1 MEDKRTLLAF
11 LFIGLIFLLLPYYNE
26 WFGLNP
32 KPQPPSQESV
42 PQESVPEVAPVAEEQ
57 AEPERT
63 RDPEPTEQLHSEEPV
78 PVRSKVVDRAEA
90 AEDPSFI
97 SEDRADTIVVQTPL
111 QRFEVSTKGG
121 TIISCKL
128 LKYKYLSK
136 ENPIRKGQH
145 SDGSIIELL
154 PPTGS
159 GLGIHLQRVNYRE
172 DISSA
177 EFVANQSSLQIG
189 PGEERSLTM
198 VAELGGGR
206 RLEKVLTF
214 NGDRYGF
221 DLQVR
226 YEGFDDDTE
235 AILTWKNGIAFT
247 EREPEIDLPEMRAFA
262 YINEERVELKVDDGE
277 SDELED
283 KGLLKWAGIR
293 NKYFL
298 ISYIPV
304 DREQRSRVVLQGDHQ
319 GSQLWPEY
327 SFQLGRRLERS
338 GSWHNTIYLGPLNY
352 DELVGYEA
360 ELEQAIDFGWPIV
373 SQISRFLLIL
383 FIATHQY
390 VPNYGWIIVLFAVV
404 IKILVYPLTHKTY
417 ESAAKMQELQ
427 PKITALREKYKN
439 DNQRLSRETMKLYK
453 EEGVNPLSGCLPL
466 LLQMPIF
473 IALYNLFGKT
483 IELRQAPF
491 ILWIQDL
498 SLPDELLIGGFGL
511 HVLPLLMA
519 VSMFI
524 QQKMT
529 MKDPK
534 QAVLVYMMPVL
545 MIFIFWSMSSG
556 LVLYWTIFNVLTI
569 GQQLLV
575 NHFKKEAA
583 PSST

>member
-1 MEDKRTLLAF
+1 MEDKRTLLAL
-11 LFIGLIFLLLPYYNE
+11 LFIGLIFLLLPFYNE
-26 WFGLNP
+26 WLGLNP

-42 PQESVPEVAPVAEEQ
+42 PQKPVPEVDPVAEEQ
-57 AEPERT
+57 FEAERI
-63 RDPEPTEQLHSEEPV
+63 RDPKPAEQLHSEGPAPV
-78 PVRSKVVDRAEA
+78 KSQVVDRVESAEN
-90 AEDPSFI
+90 PSFI
-97 SEDRADTIVVQTPL
+97 PEKVVVQTPL
-111 QRFEVSTKGG
+111 QSFVISTKGG

-128 LKYKYLSK
+128 LKY
-136 ENPIRKGQH
+136 RDV
-145 SDGSIIELL
+145 DGSIIELL
-154 PPTGS
+154 PSTGS
-159 GLGIHLQRVNYRE
+159 GLGIHLQRANYRE

-177 EFVANQSSLQIG
+177 EFVANQSSLQVG
-189 PGEERSLTM
+189 AGEERSLIM
-198 VAELGGGR
+198 VAQLGGGR

-226 YEGFDDDTE
+226 HEGFDDDTE
-235 AILTWKNGIAFT
+235 AILTWQNGIAFT

-298 ISYIPV
+298 ISCVPV
-304 DREQRSRVVLQGDHQ
+304 DSEQRSRVVLQGNHQ
-319 GSQLWPEY
+319 GSQLRPDY

-338 GSWHNTIYLGPLNY
+338 RSWHNTIYLGPLNY
-352 DELVGYEA
+352 DELIGYEA
-360 ELEQAIDFGWPIV
+360 ELEQAIDFGWPII

-390 VPNYGWIIVLFAVV
+390 IPNYGWIIVLFAVV

-417 ESAAKMQELQ
+417 ESAAKMQAVQ
-427 PKITALREKYKN
+427 PKISALREKYKN

-453 EEGVNPLSGCLPL
+453 EEGVNPLGGCLPL

-473 IALYNLFGKT
+473 ISLYNLFGKT

-491 ILWIQDL
+491 TLWIQDL

-519 VSMFI
+519 VSMLI

-534 QAVLVYMMPVL
+534 QAVLVYMMPAV

>member
-11 LFIGLIFLLLPYYNE
+11 LFIGLIFLLLPFYNE
-26 WFGLNP
+26 WMGLNP
-32 KPQPPSQESV
+32 KSRPPSQESV
-42 PQESVPEVAPVAEEQ
+42 PQESVPEGAPVAEEQ
-57 AEPERT
+57 AELERT
-63 RDPEPTEQLHSEEPV
+63 RDPEPAKQLHSEEQELAPV
-78 PVRSKVVDRAEA
+78 QSQIVERVGA
-90 AEDPSFI
+90 AENPSFI
-97 SEDRADTIVVQTPL
+97 PEEIVVQTPL
-111 QRFEVSTKGG
+111 QSFIFSTKGG
-121 TIISCKL
+121 TITSCKL
-128 LKYKYLSK
+128 LKYRD
-136 ENPIRKGQH
+136 IG
-145 SDGSIIELL
+145 GGIIELL
-154 PPTGS
+154 PPAGS
-159 GLGIHLQRVNYRE
+159 GLGIHLQRANYRE

-177 EFVANQSSLQIG
+177 EFVANQSNLQIG
-189 PGEERSLTM
+189 PGEERSLSM

-226 YEGFDDDTE
+226 HEGFDDDTE
-235 AILTWKNGIAFT
+235 AILTWQNGIAFT
-247 EREPEIDLPEMRAFA
+247 EREPEIDLPEMRVFA

-298 ISYIPV
+298 ISCVPA

-327 SFQLGRRLERS
+327 SFQIGRRLERS
-338 GSWHNTIYLGPLNY
+338 GSWHNIIYLGPLNY

-390 VPNYGWIIVLFAVV
+390 IPNYGWIIVFFAVV

-417 ESAAKMQELQ
+417 ESAAKMQEIQ
-427 PKITALREKYKN
+427 PKITTLREKYKN

>member
-11 LFIGLIFLLLPYYNE
+11 LVIGLIFLLLPYYND
-26 WFGLNP
+26 WMGLNP
-32 KPQPPSQESV
+32 KPESPSQESM
-42 PQESVPEVAPVAEEQ
+42 PQKPSPETDSVAEEQ
-57 AEPERT
+57 FEAEPI
-63 RDPEPTEQLHSEEPV
+63 RDPEPAEQLHTEGPA
-78 PVRSKVVDRAEA
+78 PVRSQGIERVESAES
-90 AEDPSFI
+90 PSFI
-97 SEDRADTIVVQTPL
+97 SEEIVVQTPL
-111 QRFEVSTKGG
+111 QSFVISTKGG
-121 TIISCKL
+121 TITSCKL
-128 LKYKYLSK
+128 LKY
-136 ENPIRKGQH
+136 RDV
-145 SDGSIIELL
+145 DGSTIELL

-159 GLGIHLQRVNYRE
+159 GLGIHLQRANYRE

-177 EFVANQSSLQIG
+177 EFVANQSSLQVG
-189 PGEERSLTM
+189 SGEERSLIM
-198 VAELGGGR
+198 VARLGGGR

-214 NGDRYGF
+214 NGNRYGF

-226 YEGFDDDTE
+226 HEGFDDDTE
-235 AILTWKNGIAFT
+235 AILTWQNGIAFT

-298 ISYIPV
+298 ISCVPV
-304 DREQRSRVVLQGDHQ
+304 DSELRSRVVLQGNHQ
-319 GSQLWPEY
+319 GSQLRPDY

-338 GSWHNTIYLGPLNY
+338 DSWHNTIYLGPLNY
-352 DELVGYEA
+352 DELIGYEA
-360 ELEQAIDFGWPIV
+360 ELEQAIDFGWPII

-390 VPNYGWIIVLFAVV
+390 IPNYGWIIVLFAVV
-404 IKILVYPLTHKTY
+404 IKIIVYPLTHKTY
-417 ESAAKMQELQ
+417 ESAAKMQAVQ
-427 PKITALREKYKN
+427 PKISALREKYKN

-453 EEGVNPLSGCLPL
+453 DEGVNPLGGCLPL

-473 IALYNLFGKT
+473 ISLYNLFGKT

-491 ILWIQDL
+491 TLWIQDL

-519 VSMFI
+519 VSMLI

-534 QAVLVYMMPVL
+534 QAVLVYMMPAV

-575 NHFKKEAA
+575 NHFKKKAA

>member
-26 WFGLNP
+26 WLGLNP
-32 KPQPPSQESV
+32 KPQSPSQESV
-42 PQESVPEVAPVAEEQ
+42 SQESVPEVAPAAEEQ
-57 AEPERT
+57 AEPERI
-63 RDPEPTEQLHSEEPV
+63 RDPEPVEQLREEPA
-78 PVRSKVVDRAEA
+78 PVRSQVVDRAES
-90 AEDPSFI
+90 AEAPPFI
-97 SEDRADTIVVQTPL
+97 PKARADTIVVQTPL

-128 LKYKYLSK
+128 LKY
-136 ENPIRKGQH
+136 RKI
-145 SDGSIIELL
+145 DGSVDGSVIELL

-159 GLGIHLQRVNYRE
+159 GLGIYLQRANYRE
-172 DISSA
+172 DISSV
-177 EFVANQSSLQIG
+177 EFVANQSSLQVG
-189 PGEERSLTM
+189 PGEERSLIM
-198 VAELGGGR
+198 VAQLEDGR

-226 YEGFDDDTE
+226 HEGFDDDTE
-235 AILTWKNGIAFT
+235 AILTWENGIAST
-247 EREPEIDLPEMRAFA
+247 EHEPEIDLPEMRAFA

-298 ISYIPV
+298 ISYIPA
-304 DREQRSRVVLQGDHQ
+304 DREQRSRVILQGNHQ
-319 GSQLWPEY
+319 GSNLLPDY
-327 SFQLGRRLERS
+327 SFQIGRRLERS
-338 GSWHNTIYLGPLNY
+338 GYWHNTIYLGPLNY
-352 DELVGYEA
+352 DELIGYEA
-360 ELEQAIDFGWPIV
+360 ELEQAIDFGWPVI

-383 FIATHQY
+383 FIAAHQY
-390 VPNYGWIIVLFAVV
+390 IPNYGWIIVLFAVV

-417 ESAAKMQELQ
+417 ESAAKMQEIQ
-427 PKITALREKYKN
+427 PKIAALREKYKN

-453 EEGVNPLSGCLPL
+453 EEGVNPLGGCLPL

-491 ILWIQDL
+491 TLWIQDL

-519 VSMFI
+519 ASMFI

>member
-26 WFGLNP
+26 WLGLNP
-32 KPQPPSQESV
+32 KPPSQTPVEQKPGPETETEPVVEELSKAESI
-42 PQESVPEVAPVAEEQ
+42 
-57 AEPERT
+57 
-63 RDPEPTEQLHSEEPV
+63 RDPESAKQLYSEGLAPV
-78 PVRSKVVDRAEA
+78 KSQVIERVESAES
-90 AEDPSFI
+90 PSFI
-97 SEDRADTIVVQTPL
+97 PEKILVQTPL
-111 QRFEVSTKGG
+111 QSFVISTKGG
-121 TIISCKL
+121 AIISCKL
-128 LKYKYLSK
+128 LKYRYV
-136 ENPIRKGQH
+136 
-145 SDGSIIELL
+145 DGSIIEML
-154 PPTGS
+154 PPTGI
-159 GLGIHLQRVNYRE
+159 GLGIHLQSANYRE
-172 DISSA
+172 DISSV
-177 EFVANQSSLQIG
+177 EFVANLSSLQVG
-189 PGEERSLTM
+189 LGEEHSLIM
-198 VAELGGGR
+198 VAQLGGGK
-206 RLEKVLTF
+206 RLEKILTF

-226 YEGFDDDTE
+226 HEGFDDDTE
-235 AILTWKNGIAFT
+235 AILTWENGIAFT

-262 YINEERVELKVDDGE
+262 YINEERVELKVDHGE

-298 ISYIPV
+298 ISCVPA
-304 DREQRSRVVLQGDHQ
+304 DREQRSRVVLQGNHQ
-319 GSQLWPEY
+319 GSNLLPEY
-327 SFQLGRRLERS
+327 SFQIGRRLERAS
-338 GSWHNTIYLGPLNY
+338 SWNNTIYLGPLNY
-352 DELVGYEA
+352 DELIGYEA

-383 FIATHQY
+383 FIATYHY
-390 VPNYGWIIVLFAVV
+390 IPNYGWIIVLFAVV
-404 IKILVYPLTHKTY
+404 IKIIVYPLTHKTY
-417 ESAAKMQELQ
+417 ESAAKMQEIQ
-427 PKITALREKYKN
+427 PKIAALRDKYKN

-453 EEGVNPLSGCLPL
+453 EEGVNPLGGCLPL

-473 IALYNLFGKT
+473 ISLYNLFGKT

-491 ILWIQDL
+491 TLWIQDL
-498 SLPDELLIGGFGL
+498 SLPDELLIGGLGL

-519 VSMFI
+519 VSMLV

-534 QAVLVYMMPVL
+534 QVVLVYMMPVL

>member
-26 WFGLNP
+26 WMGLNSQ
-32 KPQPPSQESV
+32 PQPQSPSQAPVEQK
-42 PQESVPEVAPVAEEQ
+42 PVPETAPVAEELSK
-57 AEPERT
+57 AESIQ
-63 RDPEPTEQLHSEEPV
+63 DPEPAEQLHSEEPV
-78 PVRSKVVDRAEA
+78 PVKSQAIERFESAESRSFTPE
-90 AEDPSFI
+90 E
-97 SEDRADTIVVQTPL
+97 IVVQTPL
-111 QRFEVSTKGG
+111 QSFVISTKGG

-128 LKYKYLSK
+128 LKYRYV
-136 ENPIRKGQH
+136 
-145 SDGSIIELL
+145 DGSIIELL
-154 PPTGS
+154 PPTAR
-159 GLGIHLQRVNYRE
+159 GLGIHLQRANYRE
-172 DISSA
+172 DISSV
-177 EFVANQSSLQIG
+177 EFVADQSSLQVG
-189 PGEERSLTM
+189 SSEERSLIM
-198 VAELGGGR
+198 VAQLGGGR

-226 YEGFDDDTE
+226 HQGFDDDTE

-262 YINEERVELKVDDGE
+262 YINEERVELKVDDEE

-319 GSQLWPEY
+319 GSNLLPDY
-327 SFQLGRRLERS
+327 SFQIGRRLERS

-352 DELVGYEA
+352 DELIGYEA

-383 FIATHQY
+383 FIATYQY

-404 IKILVYPLTHKTY
+404 IKIIVYPLTHKTY

-453 EEGVNPLSGCLPL
+453 EEGVNPLGGCLPL

-491 ILWIQDL
+491 TLWIQDL

-519 VSMFI
+519 VSMLI

>member
-32 KPQPPSQESV
+32 KPRPPSQEAV

-57 AEPERT
+57 AEPEHV
-63 RDPEPTEQLHSEEPV
+63 RDPGLAEQLHSEEPS
-78 PVRSKVVDRAEA
+78 PVQFQAVERVESAEN
-90 AEDPSFI
+90 PSFT

-128 LKYKYLSK
+128 LKYRYV
-136 ENPIRKGQH
+136 
-145 SDGSIIELL
+145 DGSVIELL
-154 PPTGS
+154 PPTGR
-159 GLGIHLQRVNYRE
+159 GLGVHLQRANYRE

-177 EFVANQSSLQIG
+177 EFVANQSSLQVG
-189 PGEERSLTM
+189 PGEEQSLIM
-198 VAELGGGR
+198 VAQLGGGR

-235 AILTWKNGIAFT
+235 AILTWENGIAFT

-298 ISYIPV
+298 ISCVPA
-304 DREQRSRVVLQGDHQ
+304 DREQRSLVVLQGNHQ
-319 GSQLWPEY
+319 GANLLPGY
-327 SFQLGRRLERS
+327 SFQVGRRLERS

-390 VPNYGWIIVLFAVV
+390 IPNYGWIIVVFAVV

>member
-32 KPQPPSQESV
+32 KPLPPSQESV

-63 RDPEPTEQLHSEEPV
+63 RGPESAKQLLSEGEGPAPIKPQAV
-78 PVRSKVVDRAEA
+78 ERVESAESPA
-90 AEDPSFI
+90 FI
-97 SEDRADTIVVQTPL
+97 PEDRVDTIVVQTPL
-111 QRFEVSTKGG
+111 QRVGFSTKGG
-121 TIISCKL
+121 TIVSCEL
-128 LKYKYLSK
+128 LKYRD
-136 ENPIRKGQH
+136 I
-145 SDGSIIELL
+145 DGSVIELL

-159 GLGIHLQRVNYRE
+159 GLGIHLQRANYRE

-177 EFVANQSSLQIG
+177 EFVANQSSLQVG
-189 PGEERSLTM
+189 PGEEQSLIM
-198 VAELGGGR
+198 VAQLGGGR

-235 AILTWKNGIAFT
+235 AILTWENGIAFT

-298 ISYIPV
+298 ISCVPA
-304 DREQRSRVVLQGDHQ
+304 DREQRSLVVLQGNHQ
-319 GSQLWPEY
+319 GANLLPSY
-327 SFQLGRRLERS
+327 SFQVGRRLERS
-338 GSWHNTIYLGPLNY
+338 GSWHNMIYLGPLNY

-390 VPNYGWIIVLFAVV
+390 IPNYGWIIVVFAVV

-453 EEGVNPLSGCLPL
+453 EEGVNPLGGCLPL

-511 HVLPLLMA
+511 HILPLLMA
-519 VSMFI
+519 VSMLI

-575 NHFKKEAA
+575 NHFKKKAA

>member
-32 KPQPPSQESV
+32 KPRPPSQEAV
-42 PQESVPEVAPVAEEQ
+42 PQESVPEVAPAADEQSEAE
-57 AEPERT
+57 RV
-63 RDPEPTEQLHSEEPV
+63 RDPEPAEQLHSAEPS
-78 PVRSKVVDRAEA
+78 PVQSQAIERVESAEN
-90 AEDPSFI
+90 PSFT
-97 SEDRADTIVVQTPL
+97 SEEIVVQTPL
-111 QRFEVSTKGG
+111 QSFVISTKGG

-128 LKYKYLSK
+128 LKYRYV
-136 ENPIRKGQH
+136 
-145 SDGSIIELL
+145 DGSIIELL
-154 PPTGS
+154 PPTGR
-159 GLGIHLQRVNYRE
+159 GLGVHLQRANYRE

-177 EFVANQSSLQIG
+177 EFVANQSSLQVG
-189 PGEERSLTM
+189 SGEEQSLIM
-198 VAELGGGR
+198 VAQLDGGR

-235 AILTWKNGIAFT
+235 AILTWENGIAFT

-304 DREQRSRVVLQGDHQ
+304 DREQRSRVVLQGDYQ

-327 SFQLGRRLERS
+327 SFQVGRRLERS
-338 GSWHNTIYLGPLNY
+338 GSWRNTIYLGPLNY

-404 IKILVYPLTHKTY
+404 IKIIVYPLTHKTY

-427 PKITALREKYKN
+427 PKITVLREKYKN

-511 HVLPLLMA
+511 HILPLLMA
-519 VSMFI
+519 VSMLI

-575 NHFKKEAA
+575 NHFKKKAA

>member
-32 KPQPPSQESV
+32 KPRPPSQEAV

-63 RDPEPTEQLHSEEPV
+63 RGPESAEQLLSEGKGAAPIKSQAIERVESAESPV
-78 PVRSKVVDRAEA
+78 
-90 AEDPSFI
+90 FI
-97 SEDRADTIVVQTPL
+97 PEDRVDTIVVQTPL
-111 QRFEVSTKGG
+111 QRVGFSTKGG
-121 TIISCKL
+121 AIVSCEL
-128 LKYKYLSK
+128 LKYRD
-136 ENPIRKGQH
+136 I
-145 SDGSIIELL
+145 DGSVIELL
-154 PPTGS
+154 PPTGR
-159 GLGIHLQRVNYRE
+159 GLGIHLQRANHRE

-177 EFVANQSSLQIG
+177 EFVANQSSLQVG
-189 PGEERSLTM
+189 PGEEQSLIM
-198 VAELGGGR
+198 VAQLGGGR

-235 AILTWKNGIAFT
+235 AILTWENGIAFT

-298 ISYIPV
+298 ISCVPA
-304 DREQRSRVVLQGDHQ
+304 DREQRYLVVLQGNHQ
-319 GSQLWPEY
+319 GANLLPDY
-327 SFQLGRRLERS
+327 SFQVGRRLERS

-390 VPNYGWIIVLFAVV
+390 IPNYGWIIVVFAVV
-404 IKILVYPLTHKTY
+404 IKIIVYPLTHKTY

-511 HVLPLLMA
+511 HILPLLMA
-519 VSMFI
+519 VSMLI

-575 NHFKKEAA
+575 NHFKKKAA

>member
-11 LFIGLIFLLLPYYNE
+11 IFIGLIFLLLPYYNE
-26 WFGLNP
+26 WLGLNP
-32 KPQPPSQESV
+32 KPPSQTPVEQK
-42 PQESVPEVAPVAEEQ
+42 PVPETETEPVVEELSKAESI
-57 AEPERT
+57 
-63 RDPEPTEQLHSEEPV
+63 RDPESEKPLYSEGLAPV
-78 PVRSKVVDRAEA
+78 KPQVIERVESAESL
-90 AEDPSFI
+90 SFI
-97 SEDRADTIVVQTPL
+97 PEEILVQTPL
-111 QRFEVSTKGG
+111 QSFVISTKGG

-128 LKYKYLSK
+128 LKYRYV
-136 ENPIRKGQH
+136 
-145 SDGSIIELL
+145 DGSIIEML
-154 PPTGS
+154 PPSGI
-159 GLGIHLQRVNYRE
+159 GLGIHLQRANYRE
-172 DISSA
+172 DISSV
-177 EFVANQSSLQIG
+177 EFVANLSSLQVG
-189 PGEERSLTM
+189 LGEKHSLIM
-198 VAELGGGR
+198 VAQLGGGK
-206 RLEKVLTF
+206 RLEKILTF

-226 YEGFDDDTE
+226 HEGFDDDTE
-235 AILTWKNGIAFT
+235 AILTWEKGIAFT

-277 SDELED
+277 ADELED

-298 ISYIPV
+298 ISCVPA
-304 DREQRSRVVLQGDHQ
+304 DREQRSRVVLQGNHQ
-319 GSQLWPEY
+319 GSNLLPEY
-327 SFQLGRRLERS
+327 SFQIGRRLERAS
-338 GSWHNTIYLGPLNY
+338 SWNNTIYLGPLNY
-352 DELVGYEA
+352 DELIGYEA

-383 FIATHQY
+383 FIATYQY
-390 VPNYGWIIVLFAVV
+390 IPNYGWIIVLFAVV
-404 IKILVYPLTHKTY
+404 IKIIVYPLTHKTY
-417 ESAAKMQELQ
+417 ESAAKMQEIQ
-427 PKITALREKYKN
+427 PKVTALRDKYKN

-453 EEGVNPLSGCLPL
+453 EEGVNPLGGCLPL

-473 IALYNLFGKT
+473 ISLYNLFGKT

-491 ILWIQDL
+491 TLWIQDL
-498 SLPDELLIGGFGL
+498 SLPDELLIGGLGL

-519 VSMFI
+519 VSMLV

>member
-32 KPQPPSQESV
+32 KPRPPS
-42 PQESVPEVAPVAEEQ
+42 QESVPEVAPVAEEQ
-57 AEPERT
+57 AEPERI
-63 RDPEPTEQLHSEEPV
+63 RDPEPAEQLRSEEPA
-78 PVRSKVVDRAEA
+78 PVKSQVVERVES
-90 AEDPSFI
+90 AEDTSFI
-97 SEDRADTIVVQTPL
+97 PEEIVVQTPL
-111 QRFEVSTKGG
+111 QSFVISTRGG

-128 LKYKYLSK
+128 LKYRYV
-136 ENPIRKGQH
+136 
-145 SDGSIIELL
+145 DGSIIELL
-154 PPTGS
+154 PPTGG
-159 GLGIHLQRVNYRE
+159 GLGVHLQRANYRE

-177 EFVANQSSLQIG
+177 EFVANQSSLQVG
-189 PGEERSLTM
+189 LGEERSLSM
-198 VAELGGGR
+198 VAELGEGR

-235 AILTWKNGIAFT
+235 AILTWENGIAFT

-304 DREQRSRVVLQGDHQ
+304 DREQRSRVVLQGDYQ
-319 GSQLWPEY
+319 GSQLLPDY
-327 SFQLGRRLERS
+327 SFQIGRRLERS
-338 GSWHNTIYLGPLNY
+338 GSWHNIIYLGPLNY
-352 DELVGYEA
+352 DELIGYEA

-383 FIATHQY
+383 FIATYQY
-390 VPNYGWIIVLFAVV
+390 VPNYGWIIVLFAVA

-417 ESAAKMQELQ
+417 ESAAKMQEIQ
-427 PKITALREKYKN
+427 PKIAALREKYKN

-473 IALYNLFGKT
+473 FSLYNLFGKT

-491 ILWIQDL
+491 TLWIQDL

-519 VSMFI
+519 VSMFV
-524 QQKMT
+524 QQKMM

>member
-11 LFIGLIFLLLPYYNE
+11 LVIGLIFLLLPYYNE
-26 WFGLNP
+26 WMGLNP
-32 KPQPPSQESV
+32 KPESPSQESM
-42 PQESVPEVAPVAEEQ
+42 PQKPSPETDPVAEEQ
-57 AEPERT
+57 FEAEPI
-63 RDPEPTEQLHSEEPV
+63 RDPEPAEQLHTEGPA
-78 PVRSKVVDRAEA
+78 PVRSQGIERVESAES
-90 AEDPSFI
+90 PSFI
-97 SEDRADTIVVQTPL
+97 SEEIVVQTPL
-111 QRFEVSTKGG
+111 QSFVISTKGG
-121 TIISCKL
+121 TITSCKL
-128 LKYKYLSK
+128 LKY
-136 ENPIRKGQH
+136 RDV
-145 SDGSIIELL
+145 DGSTIELL
-154 PPTGS
+154 PPAGS
-159 GLGIHLQRVNYRE
+159 GLGIHLQRANYRE

-177 EFVANQSSLQIG
+177 EFVANLSSLQVG
-189 PGEERSLTM
+189 PGEEQSLIM
-198 VAELGGGR
+198 VAQLGGGR

-226 YEGFDDDTE
+226 HEGFDDDTE
-235 AILTWKNGIAFT
+235 AILTWENGIAFT

-298 ISYIPV
+298 ISCVPA
-304 DREQRSRVVLQGDHQ
+304 DREQRSLVVLQGNHQ
-319 GSQLWPEY
+319 GSNLLPDY
-327 SFQLGRRLERS
+327 SFQIGRRLERS
-338 GSWHNTIYLGPLNY
+338 GSWHNTVYLGPLNY
-352 DELVGYEA
+352 DELIGYEA

-390 VPNYGWIIVLFAVV
+390 IPNYGWIIVLFAVV
-404 IKILVYPLTHKTY
+404 IKIIVYPLTHKTY
-417 ESAAKMQELQ
+417 ESAAKMQEIQ
-427 PKITALREKYKN
+427 PKIAALRDKYKN

-453 EEGVNPLSGCLPL
+453 EEGVNPLGGCLPL

-473 IALYNLFGKT
+473 ISLYNLFGKT

-491 ILWIQDL
+491 TLWIQDL

-519 VSMFI
+519 VSMLI

-534 QAVLVYMMPVL
+534 QAVLVYMMPAV

-575 NHFKKEAA
+575 NHFKKKAA

>member
-32 KPQPPSQESV
+32 KPRPPSQESV
-42 PQESVPEVAPVAEEQ
+42 PQESVPEAAPVAEEQ
-57 AEPERT
+57 AEPERI
-63 RDPEPTEQLHSEEPV
+63 RDPEPEEQLRSEEPA
-78 PVRSKVVDRAEA
+78 PVKSQAIERVESAEN
-90 AEDPSFI
+90 PSFTP
-97 SEDRADTIVVQTPL
+97 EEIVVQTPL
-111 QRFEVSTKGG
+111 QSFVISTKGG

-128 LKYKYLSK
+128 LKY
-136 ENPIRKGQH
+136 RDM
-145 SDGSIIELL
+145 DGSVIELL

-159 GLGIHLQRVNYRE
+159 GLSVHLQRANYRE

-177 EFVANQSSLQIG
+177 EFVANQSTLQVG
-189 PGEERSLTM
+189 PGEERSLSM
-198 VAELGGGR
+198 VAQLGDGR

-221 DLQVR
+221 HLQVR

-235 AILTWKNGIAFT
+235 AILTWENGIAFT

-304 DREQRSRVVLQGDHQ
+304 DREQRSRVVLQGDYQ
-319 GSQLWPEY
+319 GSQLLPDY

-338 GSWHNTIYLGPLNY
+338 GSWHNIIYLGPLNY
-352 DELVGYEA
+352 DELIGYEA

-383 FIATHQY
+383 FIATYQY
-390 VPNYGWIIVLFAVV
+390 VPNYGWIIVLFAVA

-417 ESAAKMQELQ
+417 ESAAKMQEIQ
-427 PKITALREKYKN
+427 PKIAALREKYKN

-491 ILWIQDL
+491 VLWIQDL

-511 HVLPLLMA
+511 HILPLLMA
-519 VSMFI
+519 VSMLI

-575 NHFKKEAA
+575 NHFKKKAA

>member
-32 KPQPPSQESV
+32 KPRPPLQEAV
-42 PQESVPEVAPVAEEQ
+42 PQESVPEAAPVAEEQ
-57 AEPERT
+57 AEPERI
-63 RDPEPTEQLHSEEPV
+63 RDLEPKEQLREGPA
-78 PVRSKVVDRAEA
+78 PVRSQVVDRVESAEGH
-90 AEDPSFI
+90 SFI
-97 SEDRADTIVVQTPL
+97 PQEIVVQTPL
-111 QRFEVSTKGG
+111 QSFVISTKGG
-121 TIISCKL
+121 IITSCKL
-128 LKYKYLSK
+128 LKYRD
-136 ENPIRKGQH
+136 I
-145 SDGSIIELL
+145 DGSVIELL
-154 PPTGS
+154 PPAGS
-159 GLGIHLQRVNYRE
+159 GLGIHLQRANDRE

-189 PGEERSLTM
+189 PGEERSLSM

-235 AILTWKNGIAFT
+235 AILTWENGIAFT
-247 EREPEIDLPEMRAFA
+247 EREPEIDLPEMRVFA

-298 ISYIPV
+298 ISCVPA

-327 SFQLGRRLERS
+327 SFQLGRRLEQS

-352 DELVGYEA
+352 DELIGYEA

-383 FIATHQY
+383 FIAAHQY
-390 VPNYGWIIVLFAVV
+390 IPNYGWIIVLFAVV
-404 IKILVYPLTHKTY
+404 IKIIVYPLTHKTY

-491 ILWIQDL
+491 VLWIQDL

-519 VSMFI
+519 VSMLI

-534 QAVLVYMMPVL
+534 QAVLVYMMPAV

-575 NHFKKEAA
+575 NHFKKKAA

>member
-32 KPQPPSQESV
+32 KPRSPSQESV

-57 AEPERT
+57 AEPERI
-63 RDPEPTEQLHSEEPV
+63 RDPEPVEQLRSEDPA
-78 PVRSKVVDRAEA
+78 PVRSQVVDRAES

-97 SEDRADTIVVQTPL
+97 PEEITVQTPL
-111 QRFEVSTKGG
+111 QSFVVSTKGG
-121 TIISCKL
+121 IITSCKL
-128 LKYKYLSK
+128 LKYK
-136 ENPIRKGQH
+136 EI
-145 SDGSIIELL
+145 DGNIIELL
-154 PPTGS
+154 PPAGS
-159 GLGIHLQRVNYRE
+159 GLGIHLQRANYRE

-177 EFVANQSSLQIG
+177 EFVASQSSLQVG
-189 PGEERSLTM
+189 PGEERSLSM

-221 DLQVR
+221 DLQLR

-235 AILTWKNGIAFT
+235 AILTWQNGIAFT

-262 YINEERVELKVDDGE
+262 YINEERVELKVDEGE

-298 ISYIPV
+298 ISCVPA

-352 DELVGYEA
+352 DELIGYEA

-383 FIATHQY
+383 FIAAHQY
-390 VPNYGWIIVLFAVV
+390 IPNYGWIIVLFAVA

-417 ESAAKMQELQ
+417 ESAARMQELQ

-473 IALYNLFGKT
+473 ISLYNLFGKT

-491 ILWIQDL
+491 TLWIQDL

-519 VSMFI
+519 ASMFI

-575 NHFKKEAA
+575 NHFKKKAA

>member
-32 KPQPPSQESV
+32 KPLPPSQESV

-63 RDPEPTEQLHSEEPV
+63 RGPESAEQLLSEGEGPAPIKPQAVERVESAESPV
-78 PVRSKVVDRAEA
+78 
-90 AEDPSFI
+90 FI
-97 SEDRADTIVVQTPL
+97 SEDRVDTIVVQTPL
-111 QRFEVSTKGG
+111 QRVGFSTKGG
-121 TIISCKL
+121 TIVSCEL
-128 LKYKYLSK
+128 LKYRD
-136 ENPIRKGQH
+136 I
-145 SDGSIIELL
+145 DGSVIELL
-154 PPTGS
+154 PPTGR
-159 GLGIHLQRVNYRE
+159 GLGIHLQRANYRE

-177 EFVANQSSLQIG
+177 EFVANQSSLQVG
-189 PGEERSLTM
+189 PGEEQSLIM
-198 VAELGGGR
+198 VAQLGGGR

-235 AILTWKNGIAFT
+235 AILTWENGIAFT

-298 ISYIPV
+298 ISCVPA
-304 DREQRSRVVLQGDHQ
+304 DREQRSLVVLQGNHQ
-319 GSQLWPEY
+319 GANLLPDY
-327 SFQLGRRLERS
+327 SFQVGRRLERS

-390 VPNYGWIIVLFAVV
+390 IPNYGWIIVVFAVV

-511 HVLPLLMA
+511 HILPLLMA
-519 VSMFI
+519 VSMLI

-575 NHFKKEAA
+575 NHFKKKAA

>member
-32 KPQPPSQESV
+32 KPRAPSQET
-42 PQESVPEVAPVAEEQ
+42 VPEVAPVAEEQ

-63 RDPEPTEQLHSEEPV
+63 LDPEPTEQLRSEEPA
-78 PVRSKVVDRAEA
+78 PVRSQVADRGES
-90 AEDPSFI
+90 AEDSSFI
-97 SEDRADTIVVQTPL
+97 PEEIVVQTPL
-111 QRFEVSTKGG
+111 QSFVISTKGG
-121 TIISCKL
+121 AITSCKL
-128 LKYKYLSK
+128 LKYRDMDESV
-136 ENPIRKGQH
+136 
-145 SDGSIIELL
+145 IELL
-154 PPTGS
+154 PPAGR
-159 GLGIHLQRVNYRE
+159 GLGIHLQRANYRE

-189 PGEERSLTM
+189 LGEEHTLSM

-221 DLQVR
+221 DLEVR
-226 YEGFDDDTE
+226 HEGFDDDTE
-235 AILTWKNGIAFT
+235 AILTWENGIAFT

-277 SDELED
+277 ADELED

-298 ISYIPV
+298 ISCVPA
-304 DREQRSRVVLQGDHQ
+304 DREQRSRVILQGNHQ

-327 SFQLGRRLERS
+327 SFQIGRRLEQS

-352 DELVGYEA
+352 DELIGYEA

-417 ESAAKMQELQ
+417 ESAAKMQAVQ
-427 PKITALREKYKN
+427 PKVTALREKYKN

-483 IELRQAPF
+483 IELRQASF

-519 VSMFI
+519 ASMFI

-575 NHFKKEAA
+575 NHFKREAA

>member
-26 WFGLNP
+26 WLGLNP
-32 KPQPPSQESV
+32 KPPSQTPVEQK
-42 PQESVPEVAPVAEEQ
+42 PVPETETEPVAEDLSR
-57 AEPERT
+57 AESI
-63 RDPEPTEQLHSEEPV
+63 RDPESAKQLYSEELAPV
-78 PVRSKVVDRAEA
+78 KSQVIERVESAESS
-90 AEDPSFI
+90 SFI
-97 SEDRADTIVVQTPL
+97 PEEILVQTPL
-111 QRFEVSTKGG
+111 QSFVISTKGG
-121 TIISCKL
+121 TITSCKL
-128 LKYKYLSK
+128 LKYRYV
-136 ENPIRKGQH
+136 
-145 SDGSIIELL
+145 DGSIIEML
-154 PPTGS
+154 PPTGI
-159 GLGIHLQRVNYRE
+159 GLGIHLQSANYRE
-172 DISSA
+172 DISSV
-177 EFVANQSSLQIG
+177 EFVANLSSLQVG
-189 PGEERSLTM
+189 LGEEHSLIM
-198 VAELGGGR
+198 VAQLGGGQ
-206 RLEKVLTF
+206 RLEKILTF

-226 YEGFDDDTE
+226 HEGFDDDTE
-235 AILTWKNGIAFT
+235 AILTWENGIAFT

-298 ISYIPV
+298 ISCVPA
-304 DREQRSRVVLQGDHQ
+304 DREQRSRVVLQGNHQ
-319 GSQLWPEY
+319 GSNLLPEY
-327 SFQLGRRLERS
+327 SFQIGRRLERAS
-338 GSWHNTIYLGPLNY
+338 SWNNTIYLGPLNY
-352 DELVGYEA
+352 DELIGYEA

-383 FIATHQY
+383 FIATYQY
-390 VPNYGWIIVLFAVV
+390 IPNYGWIIVLFAVV
-404 IKILVYPLTHKTY
+404 IKIIVYPLTHKTY
-417 ESAAKMQELQ
+417 ESAAKMQEIQ
-427 PKITALREKYKN
+427 PKIAALRDKYKN

-453 EEGVNPLSGCLPL
+453 EEGVNPLGGCLPL

-473 IALYNLFGKT
+473 ISLYNLFGKT

-491 ILWIQDL
+491 TLWIQDL
-498 SLPDELLIGGFGL
+498 SLPDELLIGGLEL

-519 VSMFI
+519 VSMLV

-556 LVLYWTIFNVLTI
+556 LVLYWTTFNVLTI

-575 NHFKKEAA
+575 NHFRKEAA

>member
-26 WFGLNP
+26 WLGLNP
-32 KPQPPSQESV
+32 KPQPPSQEAV
-42 PQESVPEVAPVAEEQ
+42 PQKSVSEPVADEQ
-57 AEPERT
+57 PEAEHVRN
-63 RDPEPTEQLHSEEPV
+63 PEPAAQLHSEESSPV
-78 PVRSKVVDRAEA
+78 VQSQAIERVESAENT
-90 AEDPSFI
+90 SFTP
-97 SEDRADTIVVQTPL
+97 EEIVVQTPF
-111 QRFEVSTKGG
+111 QSFIISTKGG
-121 TIISCKL
+121 TITSCKL
-128 LKYKYLSK
+128 LKYRYV
-136 ENPIRKGQH
+136 
-145 SDGSIIELL
+145 DGNNVELL
-154 PPTGS
+154 PPTGR
-159 GLGIHLQRVNYRE
+159 GLGVHLQRVNYRE

-177 EFVANQSSLQIG
+177 EFVASQSSLQVG
-189 PGEERSLTM
+189 PGEEQSLIM
-198 VAELGGGR
+198 VAQLGGGR

-214 NGDRYGF
+214 DGDRYGF
-221 DLQVR
+221 GLQVR

-235 AILTWKNGIAFT
+235 AIIIWENGIAFT

-283 KGLLKWAGIR
+283 KGSLKWAGIR

-298 ISYIPV
+298 ISCVPA
-304 DREQRSRVVLQGDHQ
+304 DREQRSRVVLQGNHQ
-319 GSQLWPEY
+319 GANLLPDY
-327 SFQLGRRLERS
+327 SFQIGRRLERS

-390 VPNYGWIIVLFAVV
+390 IPNYGWIIVLFAVV
-404 IKILVYPLTHKTY
+404 IKIIVYPLTHKTY

-453 EEGVNPLSGCLPL
+453 EEGVNPLGGCLPL

-511 HVLPLLMA
+511 HILPLLMA
-519 VSMFI
+519 VSMLI

-534 QAVLVYMMPVL
+534 QAILVYMMPVL

-575 NHFKKEAA
+575 NHFKKEAT

>member
-26 WFGLNP
+26 WLGLNP
-32 KPQPPSQESV
+32 KPKSPSQEPV
-42 PQESVPEVAPVAEEQ
+42 QQKPVPETDPIAEGQSE
-57 AEPERT
+57 AESI
-63 RDPEPTEQLHSEEPV
+63 RDPEPAEQLHSEELV
-78 PVRSKVVDRAEA
+78 PVKSQAIERVESAES
-90 AEDPSFI
+90 PSFTP
-97 SEDRADTIVVQTPL
+97 EEIVVQTPL
-111 QRFEVSTKGG
+111 QSFVISTKGG

-128 LKYKYLSK
+128 LKYRYV
-136 ENPIRKGQH
+136 
-145 SDGSIIELL
+145 DGSIIELL
-154 PPTGS
+154 PPTAR
-159 GLGIHLQRVNYRE
+159 GLGIHLQRANYRE
-172 DISSA
+172 DISSV
-177 EFVANQSSLQIG
+177 EFVADQSSLQVG
-189 PGEERSLTM
+189 SSEERSLIM
-198 VAELGGGR
+198 VAQLGGGR

-226 YEGFDDDTE
+226 HQGFDDDTE

-262 YINEERVELKVDDGE
+262 YINEERVELKVDDEE

-319 GSQLWPEY
+319 GSNLLPDY
-327 SFQLGRRLERS
+327 SFQIGRRLERS

-352 DELVGYEA
+352 DELIGYEA

-383 FIATHQY
+383 FIATYQY

-404 IKILVYPLTHKTY
+404 IKIIVYPLTHKTY

-453 EEGVNPLSGCLPL
+453 EEGVNPLGGCLPL

-491 ILWIQDL
+491 TLWIQDL

-519 VSMFI
+519 VSMLI

-583 PSST
+583 LSST

>member
-26 WFGLNP
+26 WLGLNP
-32 KPQPPSQESV
+32 QPQPRSQEAV
-42 PQESVPEVAPVAEEQ
+42 PQKTGSETELVADEQSEAE
-57 AEPERT
+57 RV
-63 RDPEPTEQLHSEEPV
+63 RDPEPAEQLHLEEPAPIV
-78 PVRSKVVDRAEA
+78 QSQAIERVESAES
-90 AEDPSFI
+90 PSFTP
-97 SEDRADTIVVQTPL
+97 EEIVVQTPL

-121 TIISCKL
+121 TIVSCKL
-128 LKYKYLSK
+128 LKYRYV
-136 ENPIRKGQH
+136 
-145 SDGSIIELL
+145 DGSIIEML
-154 PPTGS
+154 PPTGR
-159 GLGIHLQRVNYRE
+159 GLGIYLKRANYRE

-177 EFVANQSSLQIG
+177 EFVANQSSLQVG
-189 PGEERSLTM
+189 PEEEQSLIM
-198 VAELGGGR
+198 VAQLNGGR

-214 NGDRYGF
+214 HGDRYGF

-226 YEGFDDDTE
+226 YEGFDNDTE
-235 AILTWKNGIAFT
+235 AILTWENGIAFT

-277 SDELED
+277 LDELED
-283 KGLLKWAGIR
+283 KGLLKWAGVR

-298 ISYIPV
+298 ISCIPS
-304 DREQRSRVVLQGDHQ
+304 DREQRSLVVLQGNHQ
-319 GSQLWPEY
+319 GANLLPNY
-327 SFQLGRRLERS
+327 SFQVGRRLERS
-338 GSWHNTIYLGPLNY
+338 GAWHNTIYMGPLNY
-352 DELVGYEA
+352 DELIGYEA

-383 FIATHQY
+383 FIATYQY
-390 VPNYGWIIVLFAVV
+390 IPNYGWIIVFFAVA

-453 EEGVNPLSGCLPL
+453 EEGVNPLGGCLPL

-519 VSMFI
+519 VSMLI

-575 NHFKKEAA
+575 NHFKKKAA

>member
-32 KPQPPSQESV
+32 KPRPPSQESV

-57 AEPERT
+57 AEPERI
-63 RDPEPTEQLHSEEPV
+63 RDPEPAEQLRSEEPALV
-78 PVRSKVVDRAEA
+78 KSQVVERVEPV
-90 AEDPSFI
+90 EDTSFI
-97 SEDRADTIVVQTPL
+97 PEEIVVQTPL
-111 QRFEVSTKGG
+111 QSFVISTRGG
-121 TIISCKL
+121 TITSCKL
-128 LKYKYLSK
+128 LKYRYV
-136 ENPIRKGQH
+136 
-145 SDGSIIELL
+145 DGSIIELL

-159 GLGIHLQRVNYRE
+159 GLGVHLQRANYRE

-177 EFVANQSSLQIG
+177 EFVANQSSLQVG
-189 PGEERSLTM
+189 LGEERSLSM

-235 AILTWKNGIAFT
+235 AILTWENGIAFT

-304 DREQRSRVVLQGDHQ
+304 DREQRSRVVLQGDYQ
-319 GSQLWPEY
+319 GSQLLPDY

-338 GSWHNTIYLGPLNY
+338 GSWHNIIYLGPLNY
-352 DELVGYEA
+352 DELIGYEA

-383 FIATHQY
+383 FIATYQY
-390 VPNYGWIIVLFAVV
+390 VPNYGWIIVLFAVA

-417 ESAAKMQELQ
+417 ESAAKMQEIQ
-427 PKITALREKYKN
+427 PKIAALREKYKN

-473 IALYNLFGKT
+473 FSLYNLFGKT

-491 ILWIQDL
+491 TLWIQDL

-519 VSMFI
+519 VSMFV
-524 QQKMT
+524 QQKMM

>member
-32 KPQPPSQESV
+32 KPRPPSQEAV
-42 PQESVPEVAPVAEEQ
+42 PQESVPEVAPAADEQSEAEGV
-57 AEPERT
+57 
-63 RDPEPTEQLHSEEPV
+63 RDPEPAEQLHSAEPS
-78 PVRSKVVDRAEA
+78 PVRSQAIERVESAEN
-90 AEDPSFI
+90 PSFT
-97 SEDRADTIVVQTPL
+97 SEEIVVQTPL
-111 QRFEVSTKGG
+111 QSFVISTKGG

-128 LKYKYLSK
+128 LKYRYV
-136 ENPIRKGQH
+136 
-145 SDGSIIELL
+145 DGSTIELL
-154 PPTGS
+154 PPTGR
-159 GLGIHLQRVNYRE
+159 GLGVHLQRANYRE

-177 EFVANQSSLQIG
+177 EFVANQSSLQVG
-189 PGEERSLTM
+189 PREEQSLIM
-198 VAELGGGR
+198 VAHLDGGR

-214 NGDRYGF
+214 NGGRYGF

-235 AILTWKNGIAFT
+235 AILTWENGIAFT

-304 DREQRSRVVLQGDHQ
+304 DREQRSRVVLQGDYQ
-319 GSQLWPEY
+319 GSQLLPDY
-327 SFQLGRRLERS
+327 SFQVGRRLERS
-338 GSWHNTIYLGPLNY
+338 GSWHNTVYLGPLNY

-390 VPNYGWIIVLFAVV
+390 IPNYGWIIVLFAVV
-404 IKILVYPLTHKTY
+404 IKIIVYPLTHKTY

-491 ILWIQDL
+491 VLWIQDL

-511 HVLPLLMA
+511 HILPLLMA
-519 VSMFI
+519 VSMLI

-575 NHFKKEAA
+575 NHFKKKAA

>member
-32 KPQPPSQESV
+32 RPRPPSQEAL
-42 PQESVPEVAPVAEEQ
+42 PQESVPEVAPVADEQ
-57 AEPERT
+57 SEAERV
-63 RDPEPTEQLHSEEPV
+63 RDPEPAEQLHSEEPL
-78 PVRSKVVDRAEA
+78 PVQSQAIERVESAEN
-90 AEDPSFI
+90 PSFT

-128 LKYKYLSK
+128 LKYRYV
-136 ENPIRKGQH
+136 
-145 SDGSIIELL
+145 DGSIIELL
-154 PPTGS
+154 PPTGR
-159 GLGIHLQRVNYRE
+159 GLGVHLQRANYRE

-177 EFVANQSSLQIG
+177 EFVANQSSLQVG
-189 PGEERSLTM
+189 PGEEQSLIM
-198 VAELGGGR
+198 VAQLGGGR

-214 NGDRYGF
+214 NGGRYGF

-235 AILTWKNGIAFT
+235 AILTWENGIAFT

-319 GSQLWPEY
+319 ESQLWPEY

-338 GSWHNTIYLGPLNY
+338 GSWHNIIYLGPLNY
-352 DELVGYEA
+352 DELIGYEA

-383 FIATHQY
+383 FIAAHQY
-390 VPNYGWIIVLFAVV
+390 IPNYGWIIVLFAVV
-404 IKILVYPLTHKTY
+404 IKIIVYPLTHKTY

-491 ILWIQDL
+491 VLWIQDL

-519 VSMFI
+519 VSMLI

-534 QAVLVYMMPVL
+534 QAVLVYMMPVV

-575 NHFKKEAA
+575 NHFKKKAA